1 MPFISTT
8 FLVKK
13 RLSHSAECDKRE
25 IKTVIPLIMARAQ
38 AEAIQNRSINKEAA
52 AQALCSGLLLME
64 PYCGNGGRSSSAVL
78 SATLRKNYRS
88 SLPENLLMT

>member
-38 AEAIQNRSINKEAA
+38 AEAIPKSSRHKKRPLHSICAA
-52 AQALCSGLLLME
+52 ASLFME
-64 PYCGNGGRSSSAVL
+64 PYCGNGGRSNSAVL
-78 SATLRKNYRS
+78 PAAL
-88 SLPENLLMT
+88 

>member
-38 AEAIQNRSINKEAA
+38 AEAIPNRPGTKRGRCTAFVQRPLCLWSLIVRMAGAA
-52 AQALCSGLLLME
+52 AVRC
-64 PYCGNGGRSSSAVL
+64 C
-78 SATLRKNYRS
+78 LRPCKSYSS

>member
-38 AEAIQNRSINKEAA
+38 AEAIQNRPGIKRSRCTVLV
-52 AQALCSGLLLME
+52 QRPLLLME
-64 PYCGNGGRSSSAVL
+64 PYCGNGGRGSSAVL
-78 SATLRKNYRS
+78 PAAL
-88 SLPENLLMT
+88 